1 MKKFGWM
8 FVGVAVLLLTACGP
22 SAKSGLASQ
31 EAQMQDN
38 VQQDGWQRMQV
49 SEVKTKVTFR
59 GKVYHS
65 TVVRKPDE
73 SLPKVINE
81 QGEKF
86 VDNRITLTLTCDGK
100 TVLHRTFTKESF
112 TSLVDAKFMKHAL
125 LEGVVLDEPSAQG
138 IVYAASVGYPQSD
151 LYVPLRLTVT
161 PDGKLT
167 MSKDELMDDWHE
179 AEKP

>member
-1 MKKFGWM
+1 ML
-8 FVGVAVLLLTACGP
+8 VGVIMLLLSAC
-22 SAKSGLASQ
+22 SSSTKSSLATQ
-31 EAQMQDN
+31 EAQMQEN
-38 VQQDGWQRMQV
+38 VQPDGLQRMQV
-49 SEVKTKVTFR
+49 SEVTTKVSFR

-86 VDNRITLTLTCDGK
+86 VDNRIILTLTCDGK

-112 TSLVDAKFMKHAL
+112 ASLVDAKFMKHAL

-161 PDGKLT
+161 PDGNLT
-167 MSKDELMDDWHE
+167 ISKDDLMDDWHKE
-179 AEKP
+179 DL

>member
-1 MKKFGWM
+1 MLGACRPSMKNN
-8 FVGVAVLLLTACGP
+8 V
-22 SAKSGLASQ
+22 ASQ
-31 EAQMQDN
+31 EALMQDS
-38 VQQDGWQRMQV
+38 VHRDGLQRMQV
-49 SEVKTKVTFR
+49 SEVKAKVTFR
-59 GKVYHS
+59 GKEYHS
-65 TVVRKPDE
+65 TVVRRPDE
-73 SLPKVINE
+73 SLPKVTNE

-86 VDNRITLTLTCDGK
+86 VDNRITLTLTCGGK
-100 TVLHRTFTKESF
+100 TVLQRTFTKESF
-112 TSLVDAKFMKHAL
+112 ASLVDAKFMKYAL
-125 LEGVVLDEPSAQG
+125 LEGVVLDEPSQQG